1 MAFHFLH
8 KRSACDKYAD
18 ADADADADSDADC
31 WWRFWLLIL
40 MMNDDLSTSSWIS
53 WTTSARRLWPA
64 FSKCHTWLTVFFCV
78 QNLKL
83 EFLSQNATP
92 GNCFFSLQ
100 NPKLEFWSQLVKMPH
115 LVCRFLCAKSQ
126 TRFDLNLST
135 CNQYFSTFCLKMPSQ
150 NDTLGKPFFLFCAKS
165 QTRLL
170 TLSSRN
176 AINISPPL
184 VDKLTGPPVAAW
196 KQSFYHYLITQ
207 HCPHPHQLC
216 HGLL

>member
-1 MAFHFLH
+1 MAILI
-8 KRSACDKYAD
+8 AD
-18 ADADADADSDADC
+18 TDDE
-31 WWRFWLLIL
+31 WWPVYILLDIL
-40 MMNDDLSTSSWIS
+40 DNLSSKIVTSLLKMPHLVN
-53 WTTSARRLWPA
+53 R
-64 FSKCHTWLTVFFCV
+64 FFCV

-83 EFLSQNATP
+83 EFLSHNATP

-165 QTRLL
+165 QTTLL